1 MSNVIE
7 SPFGNARAELAQT
20 AGARQSQSRE
30 LADLQVTYLMAQQFP
45 RDEKASMDRILNAF
59 TRLSL
64 AEKSQYEYARGGS
77 EIRGP
82 SIKAMEAIAIEWGN
96 IDVAWRVCSRGVDAK
111 GVGFSEV
118 EAWATDT
125 QTRARKRI
133 GFVVSH
139 WRDTKQGGYPLKDE
153 RDIYELCANMA
164 QRRVRACI
172 QAVIPADVVE
182 AAMEQADTTL
192 EKIDTSREAMA
203 KMLVAF
209 EPFGVTRAH
218 IEKRIQRTLDT
229 IKPTQVVSLKR
240 IYASLRDGMSAPADW
255 FDMPAKTGQPSD
267 TAARSGE
274 AQSKTDALK
283 ARMRERG
290 GAEPAAQTASEK
302 GDEKPAGEQ
311 QAPTEPSDEQ
321 QRATDTPDESPLVD
335 DEPAP
340 TYAEIAAAFKE
351 AQTIEDVDA
360 VADLIRGVP
369 DDEQREELSALYR
382 QRRDELDPPFDADPP
397 REQQQRART
406 RGRRA

>member
-1 MSNVIE
+1 MSHAIE
-7 SPFGNARAELAQT
+7 SPFGNTRAELAQT

-45 RDEKASMDRILNAF
+45 RDTKAAMDRILDAF
-59 TRLSL
+59 TRLTL
-64 AEKSQYEYARGGS
+64 AEKSQYEYARGGT

-82 SIKAMEAIAIEWGN
+82 SIKAMEAIATEWGN
-96 IDVAWRVCSRGVDAK
+96 IDVQWRICSRGVDAK
-111 GVGFSEV
+111 GIGFSEV
-118 EAWATDT
+118 EASAVDT

-133 GFVVSH
+133 GFFVTH
-139 WRDTKQGGYPLKDE
+139 WRDTKQGGYALKDE

-172 QAVIPADVVE
+172 QAVIPTDVVE

-192 EKIDTSREAMA
+192 EKVDTSREAMS
-203 KMLVAF
+203 KMLAAF
-209 EPFGVTRAH
+209 EPFGVTKAH

-255 FDMPAKTGQPSD
+255 FELPHVAPTQAGETQAGQ
-267 TAARSGE
+267 
-274 AQSKTDALK
+274 AQAGGTRADSIK

-290 GAEPAAQTASEK
+290 ADPAGQKADAKPTGEQPGAPNEPTESPGGEGEPA
-302 GDEKPAGEQ
+302 
-311 QAPTEPSDEQ
+311 
-321 QRATDTPDESPLVD
+321 L
-335 DEPAP
+335 
-340 TYAEIAAAFKE
+340 TYAEIASAFKE

-369 DDEQREELSALYR
+369 DEQQRDELTAFYR

-397 REQQQRART
+397 REQPQRSRT

>member
-1 MSNVIE
+1 MSNAIE
-7 SPFGNARAELAQT
+7 SPFVNGRAELAQT

-45 RDEKASMDRILNAF
+45 RDTKAAMDRILDAF
-59 TRLSL
+59 TRLTL
-64 AEKSQYEYARGGS
+64 AEKSQYEYARGGT

-82 SIKAMEAIAIEWGN
+82 SIKAMEAIATEWGN
-96 IDVAWRVCSRGVDAK
+96 IDVQWRICSRGVDAK
-111 GVGFSEV
+111 GIGFSEV
-118 EAWATDT
+118 EASAVDT

-133 GFVVSH
+133 GFFVSH
-139 WRDTKQGGYPLKDE
+139 WRDTKQGGYALKDE

-172 QAVIPADVVE
+172 QAIIPTDVVE

-192 EKIDTSREAMA
+192 EKVDTSREAMA
-203 KMLVAF
+203 KMLAAF
-209 EPFGVTRAH
+209 EPFGVTKAH

-255 FDMPAKTGQPSD
+255 FELPHPAPTRAGESQSGQAP
-267 TAARSGE
+267 ASGDSR
-274 AQSKTDALK
+274 ADLIK

-290 GAEPAAQTASEK
+290 AGAAGSKADA
-302 GDEKPAGEQ
+302 KPTGEQ
-311 QAPTEPSDEQ
+311 PGGANEPTE
-321 QRATDTPDESPLVD
+321 SPGGD
-335 DEPAP
+335 GEPAP

-369 DDEQREELSALYR
+369 HEQQRDELTAFYR
-382 QRRDELDPPFDADPP
+382 QRRDELDPPFGADPP
-397 REQQQRART
+397 REQLQRLRT